1 MGLGIG
7 IVLTIIIVSLI
18 VAGKGS
24 RFSLGQAVYYMFIG
38 LLLASLAPS
47 LPVTMN
53 NMVTQTSNSIQH
65 INTHK

>member
-18 VAGKGS
+18 VAGKGN
-24 RFSLGQAVYYMFIG
+24 RFSLGQAVYFIFIG

-47 LPVTMN
+47 LPATMN
-53 NMVTQTSNSIQH
+53 SMVTQTSNSIQH
-65 INTHK
+65 ISTNK